1 LIVGQQDDDGDK
13 TSKKDIKGKKTEGVK
28 KKQNANCAC
37 CA

>member
-1 LIVGQQDDDGDK
+1 LIVGQQDEEADK
-13 TSKKDIKGKKTEGVK
+13 TSKKDIKVKKSDGDK